1 MDEYF
6 GSVAVVRLLVQR
18 GLAAIYLVAF
28 VSALNQFPALLGE
41 RGLLPVRRYV
51 ERTRFFDGPSL
62 FRLHYSDRLFRV
74 VAWSGIG
81 LSLAALTGFSES
93 GSVWLSAFVWLLL
106 WVLYQSIVNV
116 GQTFYAFGW
125 ESMLLEAGFFAIFL
139 GPSGVEPSLV
149 PILALRFMLLRVE
162 LGAGLIKVRHD
173 ECWRKLTCL
182 YWHHETQPLPNPL
195 SVYFHRLP
203 KALLRFGV
211 LFSHFV
217 QLVVPFGLLLPQP
230 MSSVA
235 GVIVVAHQLWLIVS
249 GNYSW
254 LNWLTVVLAVTAF
267 DDAVLRALV
276 PIVLGPELP
285 RGTAHD
291 VVLWVLAAATLVL
304 GFAPVKNLFSKHQR
318 MNYSYNPLHIVNS
331 YGAFGSVTKIRHE
344 VVLEAT
350 LDETPSVDA
359 AWREYEHRAKPG
371 ALDRR
376 PPQVAPYHLRLDWLM
391 WFLPFGVRTYG
402 ERVLVPGYDR
412 WFLRLVEKLLR
423 ADARTLQLFRRA
435 PFAEPPRFVRA
446 RYYRYEFA
454 DRESR
459 RASGAV
465 WKRRL
470 IGDYLPPTDLS
481 DFRIAALDSE

>member
-6 GSVAVVRLLVQR
+6 GSVAVVRLVLQR

-28 VSALNQFPALLGE
+28 VSALNQFPALLGDD
-41 RGLLPVRRYV
+41 GLLPVKRYV
-51 ERTRFFDGPSL
+51 ERTRFRDGPSL
-62 FRLHYSDRLFRV
+62 FRLHYSDRLFRF
-74 VAWSGIG
+74 VAWSGIVLSLLALSG
-81 LSLAALTGFSES
+81 LSER
-93 GSVWLSAFVWLLL
+93 GSVWLSAAVWLLL
-106 WVLYQSIVNV
+106 WAFYQSIVNV

-139 GPSGVEPSLV
+139 GPSGAEPSLV

-162 LGAGLIKVRHD
+162 LGAGLIKLRHD

-195 SVYFHRLP
+195 SIHFHRLP

-230 MSSVA
+230 VSSIA
-235 GVIVVAHQLWLIVS
+235 GVVIVVHQGWLIVS

-267 DDAVLRALV
+267 SDEVLRTLIPIAV
-276 PIVLGPELP
+276 PAQAP

-291 VVLWVLAAATLVL
+291 VVLWLLGGATLVL
-304 GFAPVKNLFSKHQR
+304 GVAPVKNLFSKHQR
-318 MNYSYNPLHIVNS
+318 MNQSYNPLHVVNS

-350 LDETPSVDA
+350 LDEAPDGDA
-359 AWREYEHRAKPG
+359 VWREYEHHAKPG
-371 ALDRR
+371 PLDRL
-376 PPQVAPYHLRLDWLM
+376 PSQVAPYHLRLDWLM
-391 WFLPFGVRTYG
+391 WFLPFGVRTHG

-423 ADARTLQLFRRA
+423 ADAPTLRLLRRA
-435 PFAEPPRFVRA
+435 PFAQRPRFVRA

-454 DRESR
+454 DRQTQR
-459 RASGAV
+459 TTGAL

-470 IGDYLPPTDLS
+470 IGDYLSPTDLS
-481 DFRIAALDSE
+481 DFRIEALDAE